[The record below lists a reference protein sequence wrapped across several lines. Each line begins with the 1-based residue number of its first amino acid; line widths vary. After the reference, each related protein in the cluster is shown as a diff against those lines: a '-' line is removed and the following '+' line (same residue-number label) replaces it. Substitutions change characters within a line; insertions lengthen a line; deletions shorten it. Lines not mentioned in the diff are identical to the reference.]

1 MYPSL
6 QRALVERVGCMRGL
20 GYSLI
25 LKSQLNYAITLLR
38 VCSPQSLAHILH
50 PAVALQLL

>member
-1 MYPSL
+1 
-6 QRALVERVGCMRGL
+6 L